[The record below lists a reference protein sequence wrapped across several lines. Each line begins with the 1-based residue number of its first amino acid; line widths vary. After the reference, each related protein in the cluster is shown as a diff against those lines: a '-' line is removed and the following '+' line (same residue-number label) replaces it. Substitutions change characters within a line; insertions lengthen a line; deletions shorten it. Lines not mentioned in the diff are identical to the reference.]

1 MQPQVRVPEFLES
14 VRPAI
19 DRELDRVL
27 PAGAE
32 PPVRLHEAMRYSVFA
47 GGKRL
52 RPSLCIAAYCVFRP
66 DWEAILP
73 VAAAIELVHTYSL
86 VHDDLP
92 AMDDDDFRRGRP
104 SCHRQFGEAT
114 AILAGDALLTLAF
127 ECLAS
132 GAGVAASRLQEVI
145 LRLARSAGSR
155 GGMIAGQIMDLEAE
169 GHAIQAPQLDAI
181 HRAKTGAL
189 IQTSLVSGALLG
201 GAEPAELDAV
211 ESFGRAI
218 GLAFQVTDDILDEVA
233 VVETLGKTPGKDLR
247 QGKATYPRLHGIEA
261 SLTAVRRLTAEARR
275 SLDDFGGRGALLAAI
290 SDYIGTRA
298 R

>member
-132 GAGVAASRLQEVI
+132 GAGVAASRLQEVT

-275 SLDDFGGRGALLAAI
+275 SLDDFGGRGSLLAAI